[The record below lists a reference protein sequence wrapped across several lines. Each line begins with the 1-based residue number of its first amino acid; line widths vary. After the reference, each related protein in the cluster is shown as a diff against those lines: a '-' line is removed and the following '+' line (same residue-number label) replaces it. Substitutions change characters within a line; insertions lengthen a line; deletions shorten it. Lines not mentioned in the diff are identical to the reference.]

1 MNAPN
6 AIIKKR
12 HCYPPFLSTGRKK
25 WEDSAAQEMIPDDRE
40 SALEAAVGEALSN

>member
-1 MNAPN
+1 MHQMPPQ
-6 AIIKKR
+6 KR
-12 HCYPPFLSTGRKK
+12 AALIHHFYPLVEKK

>member
-1 MNAPN
+1 MQ
-6 AIIKKR
+6 KKG
-12 HCYPPFLSTGRKK
+12 CPYPPFLSTSRKK